1 MPNDKDGYLFPT
13 DSSSKYVDQ
22 QQVFRDQGVEMLENA
37 FAGFNTCI
45 FAYGQTGSGKSYS
58 IRGYGE
64 NKGVVPLMCEELFR
78 RVEKEKK
85 KGEAE
90 GKRREY
96 KVIFSM
102 VEIYNEIIQDLQ
114 VKDNDRIKG
123 GL

>member
-1 MPNDKDGYLFPT
+1 
-13 DSSSKYVDQ
+13 
-22 QQVFRDQGVEMLENA
+22 MLENA

-64 NKGVVPLMCEELFR
+64 NKGVVPMMCEELFR

-85 KGEAE
+85 KGEDE
-90 GKRREY
+90 GKKREF

-102 VEIYNEIIQDLQ
+102 VEIYNEVVQDLQ
-114 VKDNDRIKG
+114 VQEKDRAKG
-123 GL
+123 GLKISETKERVPFVDGLKTIPCSSWAEMEAL